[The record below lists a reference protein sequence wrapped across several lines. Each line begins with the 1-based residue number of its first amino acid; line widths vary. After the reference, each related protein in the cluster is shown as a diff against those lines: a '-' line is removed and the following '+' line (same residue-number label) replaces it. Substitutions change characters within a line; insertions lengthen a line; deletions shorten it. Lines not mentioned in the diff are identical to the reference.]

1 MWGRGIVF
9 LALLWYSN
17 KKQTEGE
24 EDKGMTLP
32 QLTEG
37 WIRQQANEPSFAK
50 GERYYLDGAVLEIV
64 RRGDLITA
72 EVRGSAAEPY
82 HVTLQVDDQGIVDA
96 ACTCPYDWGG
106 WCKHLVAVALTLLHE
121 EGSVVE
127 RESLETLLQDLDAGQ
142 LRTLLQQLAARQ
154 PFIVEDIEA
163 LLPLVR
169 FRPIVVSLDGGEV
182 RPADA
187 ASAPLAPARRSVQSL
202 LGSDAFFYSSPCYQ
216 PNAEEAGPRDP
227 NLYRAWALIRAG
239 EGEKALPFLEI
250 ATKKQIRDYL
260 EMGWDDED
268 DIFEDFGLLWP
279 EAILSARLDA
289 ESRRVWSQKL
299 QRWQASLDDYGYG
312 EIFMPAL
319 LALEQGWEYPPLL
332 RVLAGKITE
341 LGAWEGE
348 PPDGADE
355 LAIARLNVLERQGRL
370 TEYLYLAEAEG
381 QICRYLL
388 MLARLDRVEELLA
401 YVKEYPCGLDE
412 AFVTA
417 QALHEFGHPEEAL
430 TLAQYGLTLGPPDH
444 TRAALAAWLCALAG
458 ELGRA
463 DIASKAAIAAFE
475 ATPTLAAYQRA
486 LDLAGEERA
495 ALRQRLLESLREHPA
510 HGSQDIIEIF
520 LDEQRIDDAIAALG
534 HYPHRET
541 LRLVVDAAIPVRPE
555 WVIQACRQ
563 RAESIMDGSKA
574 RDYEE
579 AASWLAKARQ
589 AYFAMGRQGEWRQ
602 YLNSLLET
610 HARKYKLV
618 PLLRALER

>member
-1 MWGRGIVF
+1 
-9 LALLWYSN
+9 
-17 KKQTEGE
+17 
-24 EDKGMTLP
+24 DKGMTLP

-37 WIRQQANEPSFAK
+37 WIRQQANESSFAK

-96 ACTCPYDWGG
+96 TCTCLYDEGG
-106 WCKHLVAVALTLLHE
+106 WCKHRVAVALTLLHK

-142 LRTLLQQLAARQ
+142 LRTLLRQLAARQ

-169 FRPIVVSLDGGEV
+169 FRPIVVSLDGGEM
-182 RPADA
+182 RPAGA
-187 ASAPLAPARRSVQSL
+187 ASVPLAPTPVPPTRRSVQSL
-202 LGSDAFFYSSPCYQ
+202 LGSNTFLFSYPLYQ
-216 PNAEEAGPRDP
+216 PNAEEAGPGDP

-239 EGEKALPFLEI
+239 EGEKALPFLET
-250 ATKKQIRDYL
+250 ATKEQLRDCF
-260 EMGWDDED
+260 EMGWDDEG

-289 ESRRVWSQKL
+289 GSRRAWSQKL

-312 EIFMPAL
+312 EIFTPAL

-332 RVLAGKITE
+332 RVLAGEITE

-401 YVKEYPCGLDE
+401 YVKEYSCGLDE

-463 DIASKAAIAAFE
+463 DIASAAAIAAFE
-475 ATPTLAAYQRA
+475 AAPTLAAYQRA

-495 ALRQRLLESLREHPA
+495 ALRQRLLESLRQQAA
-510 HGSQDIIEIF
+510 HGSQDIVEIF
-520 LDEQRIDDAIAALG
+520 LYEQRIDDAIAALG

-541 LRLVVDAAIPVRPE
+541 LRLVADAAIPVRPE

-563 RAESIMDGSKA
+563 RAESMMDGSKA

-579 AASWLAKARQ
+579 AAGWLVKVRQ
-589 AYFAMGRQGEWRQ
+589 AYFTMGRQGEWRQ
-602 YLNSLLET
+602 YLNSLLGK

-618 PLLRALER
+618 PLLQALER